1 MKASSTQ
8 ETNAAQL
15 SELEKLRE
23 EVLEI
28 SADMSSCREKEAKL
42 LEFTQ
47 KLTETNV
54 SLQVRN
60 QKEQFII

>member
-1 MKASSTQ
+1 MKASSTE

-60 QKEQFII
+60 YKEYL

>member
-28 SADMSSCREKEAKL
+28 SADMSSCREKESKL